1 MSDPE
6 PKRRKRPTVTGTVLS
21 AKMTDTIVVREDRRV
36 RHPLYGKYMKR
47 SVKYVA
53 HDAGNTASE
62 GDVVEISQTR
72 PISKTTV
79 SAATALVPFRF
90 GCRPC
95 LYTHRTCWRLATSL
109 GSSQA
114 RRYI

>member
-6 PKRRKRPTVTGTVLS
+6 AKRRKRPTVTGTVLS

-53 HDAGNTASE
+53 HDAGNTAAE

-72 PISKTTV
+72 PISKTK
-79 SAATALVPFRF
+79 R
-90 GCRPC
+90 
-95 LYTHRTCWRLATSL
+95 WRLLRVVRASPTGDAPAAPS
-109 GSSQA
+109 GAEEAQA
-114 RRYI
+114 